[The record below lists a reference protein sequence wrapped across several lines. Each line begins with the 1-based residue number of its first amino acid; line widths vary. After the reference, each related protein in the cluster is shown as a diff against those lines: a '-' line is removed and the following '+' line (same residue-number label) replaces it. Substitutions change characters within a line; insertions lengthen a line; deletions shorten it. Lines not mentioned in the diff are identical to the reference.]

1 MVDSVAAAVLPA
13 FGPGVSLRRML
24 AATACALLVA
34 GPALAAEP
42 PGAQGE
48 SPGLQGK
55 GFTLYAGY
63 QFGGSFTDET
73 TGDSVDLREGGSYAV
88 SLDFPLDAS
97 SEFQVFYGHQA
108 TEFTPWPYP
117 TAAAKLR
124 LDYLHIGGTYFPDE
138 LGHGVYAVGGLG
150 VTRMTPDAAGL
161 NPATKLSLNVG
172 IGYLVPL
179 SKNFGVRFE
188 ARGLATMLGSST
200 TVFCSGGCVVRL
212 SGSGVL
218 QGELLVGFSARLN

>member
-73 TGDSVDLREGGSYAV
+73 TGDSVDLREIGR
-88 SLDFPLDAS
+88 AS
-97 SEFQVFYGHQA
+97 CRE
-108 TEFTPWPYP
+108 
-117 TAAAKLR
+117 R
-124 LDYLHIGGTYFPDE
+124 
-138 LGHGVYAVGGLG
+138 VY
-150 VTRMTPDAAGL
+150 
-161 NPATKLSLNVG
+161 
-172 IGYLVPL
+172 
-179 SKNFGVRFE
+179 
-188 ARGLATMLGSST
+188 SS
-200 TVFCSGGCVVRL
+200 V
-212 SGSGVL
+212 
-218 QGELLVGFSARLN
+218 

>member
-1 MVDSVAAAVLPA
+1 MADPVAVLLPVL
-13 FGPGVSLRRML
+13 GPGVSLRQTL
-24 AATACALLVA
+24 TAAVGALLVA
-34 GPALAAEP
+34 GPAFAAAP
-42 PGAQGE
+42 PDQQDDA
-48 SPGLQGK
+48 PGLQGK

-73 TGDSVDLREGGSYAV
+73 SGNTVNLREGGSYAA
-88 SLDFPLDAS
+88 SLDVPLDQS

-117 TAAAKLR
+117 TTSSRLR

-161 NPATKLSLNVG
+161 DPATKLSLNIGV
-172 IGYLVPL
+172 GYLLPF
-179 SKNFGVRFE
+179 SRNFGVRFE
-188 ARGLATMLGSST
+188 ARGLATMLGSNT
-200 TVFCSGGCVVRL
+200 AVFCSGGCVVHL
-212 SGSGVL
+212 TGSGVL
-218 QGELLVGFSARLN
+218 QGELLVGLSARFN